1 MLCVH
6 DDRNTGETH
15 GRTSNIVTFRIMDCY
30 IHGHIISVERSQSAN
45 ISPGNT
51 AARKLFDVAANYTY
65 DLYHYYNVI
74 LAEIIL
80 SR

>member
-1 MLCVH
+1 
-6 DDRNTGETH
+6 
-15 GRTSNIVTFRIMDCY
+15 MDYY
-30 IHGHIISVERSQSAN
+30 INGYIISVERSQSAD

-51 AARKLFDVAANYTY
+51 AAGKLFAVAANYTY

-74 LAEIIL
+74 LVEIIS